1 MRNIFLFIRRYFN
14 FFLFLFL
21 QVLCIYF
28 IVNYSRYHHAAFAHT
43 ANKLTGSVN
52 KQYNNVEDYFHLK
65 RINDSLLLANERLY
79 NMLKQNYNLPDT
91 VTRQSV
97 DSIKLDSSSTLK
109 NYSYLSAKIIANSVA
124 SQSNSLVLF
133 GSNVLQAHKDMGV
146 VDELN
151 AVVGVITDISGEY
164 AVVMSLLHKDSRL
177 NGKLLKTG
185 ETGTILWDG
194 KETNVVTMLNIP
206 KTTRISK
213 GDSVI
218 TSGFSTRFPKGL
230 LVGRVEEVLKDKTS
244 NNFIIKLRT
253 AVNFHNVQY
262 GYILANKQQLV
273 VNDLLEKNKLQQQ

>member
-28 IVNYSRYHHAAFAHT
+28 IVNYSRYHHAAFANT

-52 KQYNNVEDYFHLK
+52 KQYDKVEDYFHLK
-65 RINDSLLLANERLY
+65 KVNDSLVLANERLY

-91 VTRQSV
+91 LVRQSI
-97 DSIKLDSSSTLK
+97 DSLKLDSVSTLK
-109 NYSYLSAKIIANSVA
+109 NYTYFNAKVIANSVA
-124 SQSNSLVLF
+124 SQSNALVLY
-133 GSNVLQAHKDMGV
+133 GPNVLLANKDMGV
-146 VDELN
+146 VDASN
-151 AVVGVITDISGEY
+151 AVVGVVTDKSGEY

-206 KTTRISK
+206 KTTRINI

-230 LVGRVEEVLKDKTS
+230 LIGRVKEILKDKSS
-244 NNFIIKLRT
+244 NNFIIKLTT
-253 AVNFHNVQY
+253 AVNFHKVQY
-262 GYILANKQQLV
+262 GYILANNQQQI
-273 VNDLLEKNKLQQQ
+273 VNELLEKNKLQQQ

>member
-28 IVNYSRYHHAAFAHT
+28 IVNYSRYHHAAFANT

-52 KQYNNVEDYFHLK
+52 KQYNKVEDYFHLK
-65 RINDSLLLANERLY
+65 KVNDSLVLANERLY
-79 NMLKQNYNLPDT
+79 NMLKQNYNLPDSS
-91 VTRQSV
+91 VRQSI
-97 DSIKLDSSSTLK
+97 DSLKLDSASTLK
-109 NYSYLSAKIIANSVA
+109 NYTYYNAKVIANSVA
-124 SQSNSLVLF
+124 SQSNALVLY
-133 GSNVLQAHKDMGV
+133 GPNVLLANKDMGV
-146 VDELN
+146 VDASN
-151 AVVGVITDISGEY
+151 AVVGVVTDKSGEY

-206 KTTRISK
+206 KTTRINI

-230 LVGRVEEVLKDKTS
+230 LIGRVKEILKDKLS
-244 NNFIIKLRT
+244 NNFVIKLTT

-262 GYILANKQQLV
+262 GYILANNQQQII
-273 VNDLLEKNKLQQQ
+273 NELLEKNKLQQQ